1 MPLSTVSV
9 WIMPLS
15 EASIST
21 VFVAKGDASFPLSL
35 LIHRKPV
42 RLSIIVNIAPLWFLP
57 MMVSPSRSPNLS
69 FLSAI
74 AGRCSMSTL
83 PAITPLDLYW
93 LPLLAYFRPFR
104 LRRLDSCFPLCLD
117 VCPHTRICIWSH
129 GKPYPL
135 RLPSATH
142 GSVPNSNLQEGG
154 CQSSLSLNRTA
165 LQCACEKT
173 SFPHSFDER
182 DSGHICRSSCRN
194 FATYGSLMHFQLF
207 CNGTF

>member
-1 MPLSTVSV
+1 MFSKLLAVVDGHV
-9 WIMPLS
+9 WIMPLI

-21 VFVAKGDASFPLSL
+21 VFVAKGEASFPLSL

-74 AGRCSMSTL
+74 AGRWSISTL

-104 LRRLDSCFPLCLD
+104 LKCLDSCFPLCFRRLSSYTFVYGLMGNHILS
-117 VCPHTRICIWSH
+117 VCRQPPMDLFRTPTF
-129 GKPYPL
+129 KKEAVNPL
-135 RLPSATH
+135 FH
-142 GSVPNSNLQEGG
+142 
-154 CQSSLSLNRTA
+154 
-165 LQCACEKT
+165 
-173 SFPHSFDER
+173 
-182 DSGHICRSSCRN
+182 
-194 FATYGSLMHFQLF
+194 
-207 CNGTF
+207 